1 MIIGFWK
8 CFFGLWESENE
19 KKKRMNWTHLKIHLK
34 KTEKVR
40 VSRNTA
46 EYLTLTNSTSGG
58 IESPA
63 GATNGSSLSSGS
75 ASSTQMKGHENGK

>member
-1 MIIGFWK
+1 MVFWSVRK
-8 CFFGLWESENE
+8 WEWE
-19 KKKRMNWTHLKIHLK
+19 KEKHELNSFKDPPK

-40 VSRNTA
+40 VSRNEA